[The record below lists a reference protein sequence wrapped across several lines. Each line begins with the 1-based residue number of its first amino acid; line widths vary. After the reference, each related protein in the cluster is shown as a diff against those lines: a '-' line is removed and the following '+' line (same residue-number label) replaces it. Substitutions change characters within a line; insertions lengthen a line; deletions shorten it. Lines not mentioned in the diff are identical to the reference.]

1 MSTRKFSRV
10 NVQVAATVMAAAHQF
25 HGEVENLS
33 MSGMFMVTSEQLQPE
48 EPVDISII
56 LSGAYP
62 EINVSISGKVSRI
75 VENGIGFTFERTDLD
90 SYTHLKNIVAYN
102 FDDADRV
109 MEEIHNAIGE
119 RIAAET

>member
-1 MSTRKFSRV
+1 MGTRKFSRV

-33 MSGMFMVTSEQLQPE
+33 MNGMFMVTSEQLQPE

-62 EINVSISGKVSRI
+62 EINVSITGKVSRI

-90 SYTHLKNIVAYN
+90 SYTHLKNIVAN
-102 FDDADRV
+102 NLDDADRV

>member
-90 SYTHLKNIVAYN
+90 SYTHLKNIVAN
-102 FDDADRV
+102 NLDDADRV

-119 RIAAET
+119 RISAET